1 MDMVFRLSFAAVGG
15 LLAFCQAW
23 MPTNRLVRWIY
34 TDQGLKWGVPIAAV
48 LVPFYVVVGQA
59 ARERIDAGSS
69 GWWWVLLAWS
79 LVGALKF
86 LSVGIRTPF
95 VWALRAVRRHA
106 RLRRDPRSPAGPPVA
121 VPHLTRGR

>member
-1 MDMVFRLSFAAVGG
+1 MDMVFRLSFAAVSG
-15 LLAFCQAW
+15 LLAICQAW

-34 TDQGLKWGVPIAAV
+34 TDRGLKWGVPIAAV

-59 ARERIDAGSS
+59 AQERIDAGGS
-69 GWWWVLLAWS
+69 GWWWALLAWS

-106 RLRRDPRSPAGPPVA
+106 RLRRDARSPAGTPVA
-121 VPHLTRGR
+121 APHLNRGR